1 MLKSLHIGRYV
12 SKPDDLRALS
22 EFLNAI
28 GFRQVVGG
36 DSRSAVFS
44 APVGLLSVNA
54 LPSEYPKE
62 VLDHLKDINRLIVL
76 EVSNPDDVF
85 AIAHKQ
91 KLKVLMDTVSPKTS
105 ERSFSLALPGEI
117 IVTVHGKAEE
127 LPAGIEGELKAEGKR
142 FAIVVS
148 RFNAFIT
155 ERLLQ
160 GALDGLRRTG
170 GRNQDIEITRVP
182 GSFEIP
188 AAARL
193 LAETGKY
200 DAIICLGCLLRGDTA
215 HYDVIV
221 NECARGIGQSAQ
233 ETGVPHAFGVLT
245 CDTLEQAID
254 RAGLKMGNKG
264 LDAALAAVEMASLK
278 KVASRQSSVAGKK
291 PVAGRRSSVAVKD
304 HRKAH
309 SSSHRKPSRKR

>member
-12 SKPDDLRALS
+12 SKLEDLRALS
-22 EFLNAI
+22 DFLNAI
-28 GFRQVVGG
+28 GFRQIVGG
-36 DSRSAVFS
+36 DSRSAVFA

-54 LPSEYPKE
+54 LPAEYPKE

-85 AIAHKQ
+85 AIAQKQ

-117 IVTVHGKAEE
+117 IVTVHGKPEE
-127 LPAGIEGELKAEGKR
+127 FPSGIEGELKAEGKR

-148 RFNAFIT
+148 RFNSFIT

-170 GRNQDIEITRVP
+170 ARNEDIEIMRVP

-188 AAARL
+188 PAARM
-193 LAETGKY
+193 LAESGKF

-245 CDTLEQAID
+245 CNTLEQAID

-264 LDAALAAVEMASLK
+264 LEAALTAVEMANLK
-278 KVASRQSSVAGKK
+278 KVASRQSSVASRQEK
-291 PVAGRRSSVAVKD
+291 
-304 HRKAH
+304 KAH
-309 SSSHRKPSRKR
+309 SSSRRKPNRKR